1 MKTYNV
7 KYEVGQDVYILLS
20 KKIFKSK
27 IEKIRIIH
35 SSPYVK
41 GETMEEM
48 DGIEIDYL
56 LIVDEKIFSS
66 GGYSYLYDWYKQDDI
81 FLNKD
86 DLLRNIV

>member
-7 KYEVGQDVYILLS
+7 IYDVGQDVYILSS

-35 SSPYVK
+35 GCPYIK
-41 GETMEEM
+41 GETMEQM

-56 LIVDEKIFSS
+56 VMVNEEIYPS
-66 GGYSYLYDWYKQDDI
+66 GGHSFIYDWYKQDDV
-81 FLNKD
+81 FLDKNELLNK
-86 DLLRNIV
+86 II